1 MIEFDVWYRLLGGNV
16 TIDPIVTEKNR
27 YAHQF
32 MELFGVANSKP
43 HSLTRIAS
51 SGTVGH
57 LYILQLGCKK
67 LHASAAIIKSSK
79 PAIHAIT
86 AEISPVNSASRF
98 RCCICRRNGKRYCTS
113 KDGIGNEFER
123 YPIHMLNGMPYSM
136 EE

>member
-79 PAIHAIT
+79 SVNPKIRGTSAIHGIT
-86 AEISPVNSASRF
+86 DRNSQQ
-98 RCCICRRNGKRYCTS
+98 
-113 KDGIGNEFER
+113 
-123 YPIHMLNGMPYSM
+123 
-136 EE
+136 